1 MGHGGTSYTH
11 QPLFTIESKRLGTVE
26 DIEITKRLI
35 DAGELLGI
43 KVQDHIIVLR
53 NGWTSMREE
62 GVV

>member
-1 MGHGGTSYTH
+1 
-11 QPLFTIESKRLGTVE
+11 VE